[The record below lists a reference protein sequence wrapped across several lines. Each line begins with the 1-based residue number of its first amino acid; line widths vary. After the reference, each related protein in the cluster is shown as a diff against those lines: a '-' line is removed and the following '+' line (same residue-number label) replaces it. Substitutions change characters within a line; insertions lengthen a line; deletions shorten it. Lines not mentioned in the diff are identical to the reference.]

1 MYACNFSPTL
11 NATKMTLKEEWK
23 KNIQRNCT
31 LPPPLPSKKQKM
43 KVGQMCQKAE
53 KDSESEG

>member
-1 MYACNFSPTL
+1 MYACNFSHTL
-11 NATKMTLKEEWK
+11 NATKMTLKVWK

-53 KDSESEG
+53 KDSKSEG